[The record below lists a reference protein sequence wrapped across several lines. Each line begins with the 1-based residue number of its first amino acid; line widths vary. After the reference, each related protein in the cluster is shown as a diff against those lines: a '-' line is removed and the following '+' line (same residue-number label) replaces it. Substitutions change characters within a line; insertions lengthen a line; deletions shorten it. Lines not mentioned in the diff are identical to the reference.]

1 MDKDR
6 GIQFI
11 ERKRGRQRKKK
22 EVGEWEDED
31 RGKQI
36 KIYDL
41 EYMPSVK
48 MPMIALETKPYD

>member
-11 ERKRGRQRKKK
+11 ERKRGRQRKK

-41 EYMPSVK
+41 EYMPSVI
-48 MPMIALETKPYD
+48 MPMIALETKRYD